1 MPDNLQEKMSADGQ
15 SEIMDPVTPEGG
27 SAKQSPT
34 GADTKK
40 NVGGKPASVRDGVTK
55 ATRKPEVV
63 VEEDE
68 DENDDDKDEM
78 EDEMEESFDI
88 SSLFEGL
95 DLSENFK
102 ERASLVFEAAVNEAA
117 ADKAMSLADDIQEE
131 LQEEFETALSESLDE
146 IVENLDGYL
155 DYVINE
161 WMENNEVAIESG
173 IKVEMAESLMES
185 LKDVFYSHNISID
198 EDTIDVVAELEE
210 ELKEAREVANKAI
223 NESLN
228 LEIELQEAQA
238 ERIFE
243 GMTQG
248 LSAQQTERFRVLAEK
263 LDRNDLNSFEED
275 LGTLRESFFKPTKAS
290 VIKEDLDTEG
300 DEYIVEEAAP
310 KRTSQYDS
318 VNAYA
323 QALNSIK

>member
-1 MPDNLQEKMSADGQ
+1 MTDNLQEKMSADGQ

-27 SAKQSPT
+27 EAKQSPT

-40 NVGGKPASVRDGVTK
+40 NVGGKSTSVRDGVTK
-55 ATRKPEVV
+55 TTRKPEVV
-63 VEEDE
+63 VEEEDEDDDDEDE
-68 DENDDDKDEM
+68 DEN
-78 EDEMEESFDI
+78 EMEESFDI

-117 ADKAMSLADDIQEE
+117 AEKAMSLAGDIQEE

-161 WMENNEVAIESG
+161 WMESNEVAIESG

-185 LKDVFYSHNISID
+185 LKDVFYSHNIKID
-198 EDTIDVVAELEE
+198 EGTIDVVAELEE
-210 ELKEAREVANKAI
+210 ELKEVRQVANKAI

-228 LEIELQEAQA
+228 LELELQEVQA

-248 LSAQQTERFRVLAEK
+248 LSAQQAERFRVLSEK
-263 LDRNDLNSFEED
+263 LDRNNLNTFEDDLN
-275 LGTLRESFFKPTKAS
+275 TLRESFFKPTKS
-290 VIKEDLDTEG
+290 NVIKEDLDSEG
-300 DEYIVEEAAP
+300 DEYIAEETAP
-310 KRTSQYDS
+310 KRTSLYDS

-323 QALNSIK
+323 QALNTIK